1 MTTSAAP
8 RKASTASSS
17 PALRRTVGFWGL
29 TFVSLGSIIG
39 SGWLLGALTAA
50 KFAGGSA
57 LISWVFAAIMLMV
70 LALIHAD
77 LGGAY
82 PVAGGTAR
90 YPHYAFGG
98 FAGFTAGWVT
108 YLQAVFIAPL
118 EVEASLSYVNS
129 VGNIEHDFPLI
140 HLDGTLTWQGTVVGI
155 LAMFLFTFINLGGA
169 RWLSDS
175 NTGIVIWKT
184 FVPLLTIV
192 VLITLSFHPANFTAN
207 GGVAPRA

>member
-1 MTTSAAP
+1 MTAVAEPGAA
-8 RKASTASSS
+8 TGHQ
-17 PALRRTVGFWGL
+17 LQRTVGFWGL

-39 SGWLLGALTAA
+39 SGWLLGALNAA
-50 KFAGGSA
+50 SIAGGGGS
-57 LISWVFAAIMLMV
+57 LISWVIAAVMLMV

-129 VGNIEHDFPLI
+129 VGNVKHVFPLI
-140 HLDGTLTWQGTVVGI
+140 FKNGTLTTNGIIVGI
-155 LAMFLFTFINLGGA
+155 LAMILFTFINLGGA

-184 FVPLLTIV
+184 VVPLVTV
-192 VLITLSFHPANFTAN
+192 VTLIALNFHVSN
-207 GGVAPRA
+207 

>member
-1 MTTSAAP
+1 MTT
-8 RKASTASSS
+8 STASSS
-17 PALRRTVGFWGL
+17 SAAASGSSNSPALKRTVGFWGL

-57 LISWVFAAIMLMV
+57 LISWVIAAVMLMV

-98 FAGFTAGWVT
+98 FGGFTAGCVT

-129 VGNIEHDFPLI
+129 VGDVNK
-140 HLDGTLTWQGTVVGI
+140 G
-155 LAMFLFTFINLGGA
+155 FLLF
-169 RWLSDS
+169 D
-175 NTGIVIWKT
+175 
-184 FVPLLTIV
+184 
-192 VLITLSFHPANFTAN
+192 
-207 GGVAPRA
+207 

>member
-1 MTTSAAP
+1 MTTQAAP
-8 RKASTASSS
+8 SSSSATSGSS
-17 PALRRTVGFWGL
+17 PALKRTVGFWGL

-57 LISWVFAAIMLMV
+57 LISWVIAAIMLMV

-98 FAGFTAGWVT
+98 FTG
-108 YLQAVFIAPL
+108 
-118 EVEASLSYVNS
+118 
-129 VGNIEHDFPLI
+129 
-140 HLDGTLTWQGTVVGI
+140 GTPC
-155 LAMFLFTFINLGGA
+155 GA
-169 RWLSDS
+169 
-175 NTGIVIWKT
+175 
-184 FVPLLTIV
+184 
-192 VLITLSFHPANFTAN
+192 A
-207 GGVAPRA
+207 

>member
-50 KFAGGSA
+50 KFAGGGA
-57 LISWVFAAIMLMV
+57 LISWVIAAIMLMV

-98 FAGFTAGWVT
+98 FAGFTAGWGA
-108 YLQAVFIAPL
+108 YLP
-118 EVEASLSYVNS
+118 
-129 VGNIEHDFPLI
+129 
-140 HLDGTLTWQGTVVGI
+140 
-155 LAMFLFTFINLGGA
+155 
-169 RWLSDS
+169 
-175 NTGIVIWKT
+175 
-184 FVPLLTIV
+184 
-192 VLITLSFHPANFTAN
+192 
-207 GGVAPRA
+207 GGVLPPPRGGGS